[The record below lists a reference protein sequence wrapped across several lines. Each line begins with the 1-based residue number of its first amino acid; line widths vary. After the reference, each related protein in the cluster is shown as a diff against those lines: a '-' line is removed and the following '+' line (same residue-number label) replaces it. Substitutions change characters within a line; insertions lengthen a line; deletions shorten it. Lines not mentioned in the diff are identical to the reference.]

1 MTTEKEKSKNSA
13 VINIIT
19 VLNFNS
25 FKIFLMISKIFYLK
39 HGIKIRTAKKMKR
52 IIANKIIN
60 KYWLIFIKILS
71 ESYPEFLRL
80 LNIIS

>member
-1 MTTEKEKSKNSA
+1 
-13 VINIIT
+13 
-19 VLNFNS
+19 
-25 FKIFLMISKIFYLK
+25 MISKIFTLK
-39 HGIKIRTAKKMKR
+39 HGIIIRTAKKMKR
-52 IIANKIIN
+52 IIPNKIIN